1 MKRLFQKMFRDIR
14 NSKVQFLSIFVM
26 CFLGMLI
33 YSGIEGVWN
42 GMNIQKDRYFKETNL
57 ADFWVNGSNFNKEK
71 LSDVKDIEGVTDAQ
85 LSKVTDAYTGSHN
98 KNHIRLIANAEN
110 RISKPQVI
118 EGKQYSVNGSGIWLD
133 ADYAKIKRIAA
144 GDSITVYYGG
154 NEEKLKV
161 KGLIYSPEY
170 ISYTGSSTALMPDH
184 SQYTYGF
191 VSEETLTELCGDAG
205 CNQMK
210 LTLKSDCDTMQLKS
224 DLKAVL
230 SQSYINGID
239 RTEYSG
245 VSGFLNK
252 IGQIKKM
259 SMMFSLVF
267 LLLALLIIQTTMKR
281 MVKQQRTQIGILKG
295 LGFYSSQIRF
305 HYSLYGLFI
314 SLLGVTAGLLSAPRI
329 LTPALLRL
337 QEMLY
342 SMPAWKGKVSCISYI
357 LAVIMVTVCTL
368 TAIQACNKIVKELP
382 AISLRDETMAHGKKV
397 FLERIGFLWNSM
409 DFDWKWS
416 LREMFQNKARSITG
430 VIAVLGSMVLLMAS
444 FGIRDSINTV
454 NENIYG
460 KQYSYYEK
468 SNIQNMSDKDKNEIE
483 SLLQGSYQWC
493 CEGAAE
499 VKSKTSIKTEGLS
512 VLDDGLYMTL
522 TDKNGNNIRLPK
534 EGIVLSKA
542 VAKDLHVKKNATIEI
557 DTGNQT
563 VPAVVSDIIDINL
576 QQIYMSK
583 TAWENLGGIF
593 SPNILFAGNTPNLKK
608 VEHMDCVS
616 EVTKLSDQR
625 YDANEVLKNIKMIV
639 ILLLAVA
646 IILSVVILY
655 NLGILSYTERS
666 REYATLRVLG
676 FYNKEI
682 KSLILKNTIINAIVG
697 WLAGV
702 PAGLAFLNIYV
713 QAVST
718 SSIQYHGNLKPLSFM
733 AASIITIGC
742 SIFVSYI
749 VSVKVGKLD
758 MVQSL
763 KSVE

>member
-42 GMNIQKDRYFKETNL
+42 GMNIQKDSYFKETNL
-57 ADFWVNGSNFNKEK
+57 ADFWVNGSNFNSEK
-71 LSDVKDIEGVTDAQ
+71 LSDVKDIKGVTDAQ
-85 LSKVTDAYTGSHN
+85 LSKVTDAYTDRHN
-98 KNHIRLIANAEN
+98 ENHIRLIANAEN
-110 RISKPQVI
+110 IISKPQVM
-118 EGKQYSVNGSGIWLD
+118 EGKQYLADGSGIWLD
-133 ADYAKIKRIAA
+133 ADYAENRSVSA
-144 GDSITVYYGG
+144 GDTITIYFHG
-154 NEEKLKV
+154 NEENLKV
-161 KGLIYSPEY
+161 KGLIHSPEY
-170 ISYTGSSTALMPDH
+170 ISYTGSASSLMPDH
-184 SQYTYGF
+184 GKYTYGF
-191 VSEETLTELCGDAG
+191 VSEETLTKLCGETD

-210 LTLKSDCDTMQLKS
+210 LTLKSDCDTTQLKS

-252 IGQIKKM
+252 TGQIKKM
-259 SMMFSLVF
+259 SIMFSLVF

-295 LGFYSSQIRF
+295 LGFYNSQIRF
-305 HYSLYGLFI
+305 HYSLYGLFV
-314 SLLGVTAGLLSAPRI
+314 SVLGVITGLFSAPHI
-329 LTPALLRL
+329 LTPVLLRL
-337 QEMLY
+337 QELLY
-342 SMPAWKGKVSCISYI
+342 SMPVWKGKVSCISYI
-357 LAVIMVTVCTL
+357 LAAIMVAVCTI
-368 TAIQACNKIVKELP
+368 TAILSCNRIVKELP
-382 AISLRDETMAHGKKV
+382 AVSLRDETMVHGKKAL
-397 FLERIGFLWNSM
+397 LERIGFLWNSM

-416 LREMFQNKARSITG
+416 LREMFQNKARTITG
-430 VIAVLGSMVLLMAS
+430 IIAVLGSMVLLMAS
-444 FGIRDSINTV
+444 FGIKDSINTV
-454 NENIYG
+454 NKNIYG

-468 SNIQNMSDKDKNEIE
+468 SNIQNMNDRDKNEIE
-483 SLLQGSYQWC
+483 ILLQGSYQWC
-493 CEGAAE
+493 YEGAAE

-512 VLDDGLYMTL
+512 VLDNGLYMTL
-522 TDKNGNNIRLPK
+522 TDKNGKNIRLPK
-534 EGIVLSKA
+534 EGVVLSKR
-542 VAKDLHVKKNATIEI
+542 VAKDLNVKRNATLEI
-557 DTGNQT
+557 NVGNHT

-583 TAWENLGGIF
+583 AAWEHMGGTFI
-593 SPNILFAGNTPNLKK
+593 PNTLFAGNTPNLKK
-608 VEHMDCVS
+608 VEHMDCVG
-616 EVTKLSDQR
+616 EVTKLSEQLHA
-625 YDANEVLKNIKMIV
+625 ANEVLKNIKMIV
-639 ILLLAVA
+639 ILLLAAA
-646 IILSVVILY
+646 ILLSVVILY
-655 NLGILSYTERS
+655 NLGILSYTERN

-676 FYNKEI
+676 YYNKEI
-682 KSLILKNTIINAIVG
+682 KSLILKNTIINVIVG

-702 PAGLAFLNIYV
+702 PVGLAFLEIYV

-718 SSIQYHGNLKPLSFM
+718 SSIQYHGNLKSLSFM

-749 VSVKVGKLD
+749 VSAKVGRLD